1 MFCCES
7 FCLSLVVRIARDLE
21 DSTMKRAFAL
31 CCCLLAFPTIAAAQV
46 ELSFY
51 GGAQS
56 APASDIVIRGDSSIP
71 DSDFSQNWEGR
82 SASAPIYYGIRATRW
97 QSPTFGFGLDF
108 AHNKVYPKDD
118 VLPADFSVLEFT
130 DGLNTL
136 TVNAYRRWPNMLG
149 DITPYVGGGLGISI
163 PYVEV
168 EYTNSETFGYQLT
181 GPAATWIA
189 GATYPISEQWSV
201 FGEYKGTFS
210 SNTGDLDTGGTIETD
225 IFTNAVNIGV
235 SFNF

>member
-1 MFCCES
+1 
-7 FCLSLVVRIARDLE
+7 
-21 DSTMKRAFAL
+21 MKRAFAL
-31 CCCLLAFPTIAAAQV
+31 CCGLLALPTFAAAQV

-56 APASDIVIRGDSSIP
+56 APGSDIAIRGDSVIA
-71 DSDFSQNWEGR
+71 DSDFSIDWDGR
-82 SASAPIYYGIRATRW
+82 SASAPVYYGIRATRW
-97 QSPTFGFGLDF
+97 HSPTFGYGLDF
-108 AHNKVYPKDD
+108 AHNKVYPKDGE
-118 VLPADFSVLEFT
+118 LPEGFDVLEFT

-149 DITPYVGGGLGISI
+149 NVTPYVGGGLGVSI
-163 PYVEV
+163 PHVEV
-168 EYTNSETFGYQLT
+168 TNGASETFGYQLT

-189 GATYPISEQWSV
+189 GASYPISEQWSV
-201 FGEYKGTFS
+201 FGEYKGTFT

-225 IFTNAVNIGV
+225 IFTNAVNVGV

>member
-1 MFCCES
+1 M
-7 FCLSLVVRIARDLE
+7 L
-21 DSTMKRAFAL
+21 RAFAL
-31 CCCLLAFPTIAAAQV
+31 FCWLFVTPGLAFAQI

-56 APASDIVIRGDSSIP
+56 APASDISIRGDDVIA
-71 DSDFSQNWEGR
+71 DSDFRQNWEGR
-82 SASAPIYYGIRATRW
+82 SSSAPIYYGIRATRW
-97 QSPTFGFGLDF
+97 QSPTFGYGLDF

-118 VLPADFSVLEFT
+118 ELPAGFDVLEFT

-136 TVNAYRRWPNMLG
+136 TVNAYRRWPNMVG
-149 DITPYVGGGLGISI
+149 NVSPYIGGGLGVAI
-163 PYVEV
+163 PHVEV
-168 EYTNSETFGYQLT
+168 TNGDSETFGYQLT

-189 GATYPISEQWSV
+189 GASYPVTDQWSV

-210 SNTGDLDTGGTIETD
+210 SNTATLDSGGELRSD
-225 IFTNAVNIGV
+225 IFTNAVNVGV

>member
-1 MFCCES
+1 MKRVIAFCCG
-7 FCLSLVVRIARDLE
+7 
-21 DSTMKRAFAL
+21 
-31 CCCLLAFPTIAAAQV
+31 LLALPTVAAAQV

-56 APASDIVIRGDSSIP
+56 APGSDVAIRGDSVIA
-71 DSDFSQNWEGR
+71 DSDFSIDWEGR

-97 QSPTFGFGLDF
+97 QTPTFGFGLDF
-108 AHNKVYPKDD
+108 AHNKVYPKDGE
-118 VLPADFSVLEFT
+118 LPDGFDVLEFT

-149 DITPYVGGGLGISI
+149 DVTPYVGGGLGVSI
-163 PYVEV
+163 PHVEV
-168 EYTNSETFGYQLT
+168 TSGESETFGYQLT

-189 GATYPISEQWSV
+189 GASYPISDQWSV
-201 FGEYKGTFS
+201 FGEYKGTFT
-210 SNTGDLDTGGTIETD
+210 SNTGDLDTGGTVETD
-225 IFTNAVNIGV
+225 IFTNAVNLGV

>member
-1 MFCCES
+1 
-7 FCLSLVVRIARDLE
+7 VA
-21 DSTMKRAFAL
+21 
-31 CCCLLAFPTIAAAQV
+31 
-46 ELSFY
+46 
-51 GGAQS
+51 
-56 APASDIVIRGDSSIP
+56 IRGDTVLDDGDYSIG
-71 DSDFSQNWEGR
+71 WEGR

-97 QSPTFGFGLDF
+97 QSPIFGFGLDF
-108 AHNKVYPKDD
+108 AHNKVYPKDGE
-118 VLPADFSVLEFT
+118 LPEGFDVLEFT

-149 DITPYVGGGLGISI
+149 DVTPYVGGGIGISI
-163 PYVEV
+163 PHVEV
-168 EYTNSETFGYQLT
+168 TSGESETFGYQLT

-189 GATYPISEQWSV
+189 GASYPIGDQWSV

-225 IFTNAVNIGV
+225 IFTNAVNVGV

>member
-1 MFCCES
+1 MRAIAICC
-7 FCLSLVVRIARDLE
+7 FF
-21 DSTMKRAFAL
+21 FAAPT
-31 CCCLLAFPTIAAAQV
+31 LASAQV

-56 APASDIVIRGDSSIP
+56 APASDVAIRDDSVIAD
-71 DSDFSQNWEGR
+71 DDFSINWEGR

-97 QSPTFGFGLDF
+97 QSPTFGYGLDF
-108 AHNKVYPKDD
+108 AHNKVYPKDGE
-118 VLPADFSVLEFT
+118 LPDGYDVLEFT

-136 TVNAYRRWPNMLG
+136 TVNAYRRWPNALG
-149 DITPYVGGGLGISI
+149 DVSPYVGGGLGVAI
-163 PYVEV
+163 PHVEV
-168 EYTNSETFGYQLT
+168 TNGASETFGYQLT

-189 GATYPISEQWSV
+189 GASYPISDQWSV

-210 SNTGDLDTGGTIETD
+210 SNSGKLDTGGTVESD
-225 IFTNAVNIGV
+225 IFTNAVNLGV

>member
-1 MFCCES
+1 MLRTFAPCCG
-7 FCLSLVVRIARDLE
+7 
-21 DSTMKRAFAL
+21 
-31 CCCLLAFPTIAAAQV
+31 LLALPTFGSAQV

-56 APASDIVIRGDSSIP
+56 APSSDVVIRGDGTIP
-71 DSDFSQNWEGR
+71 NLDFSQSWDGR

-108 AHNKVYPKDD
+108 AHNKIYPKDGTM
-118 VLPADFSVLEFT
+118 PAGFSVLEFT
-130 DGLNTL
+130 DGLNIL

-149 DITPYVGGGLGISI
+149 DVTPYVAGGLGVSI

-168 EYTNSETFGYQLT
+168 EYGASETFGYQLA

-189 GATYPISEQWSV
+189 GASYPIGNQWSV

-210 SNTGDLDTGGTIETD
+210 SNKGDLDTGGTIETD
-225 IFTNAVNIGV
+225 VFTNAVNVGV

>member
-1 MFCCES
+1 M
-7 FCLSLVVRIARDLE
+7 
-21 DSTMKRAFAL
+21 TRAFAL
-31 CCCLLAFPTIAAAQV
+31 CCGLLALPTFAAAQV

-56 APASDIVIRGDSSIP
+56 APGSDVAIRGDSVIA
-71 DSDFSQNWEGR
+71 DSDFSIDWEGR
-82 SASAPIYYGIRATRW
+82 SSSAPIYYGIRATRW

-108 AHNKVYPKDD
+108 AHNKVYPKDGE
-118 VLPADFSVLEFT
+118 LPGPFSVLEFT

-149 DITPYVGGGLGISI
+149 NVTPYVGGGLGVSI
-163 PYVEV
+163 PHVEV
-168 EYTNSETFGYQLT
+168 TASGSETFGYQFT

-189 GATYPISEQWSV
+189 GASYPISDQWSV
-201 FGEYKGTFS
+201 FGEYKGTFT
-210 SNTGDLDTGGTIETD
+210 SNTGDLDTGGTVETD
-225 IFTNAVNIGV
+225 IFTNAVNLGV